1 MKCKHCNGTGKIKMP
16 TFDDAMPILEEDC
29 GKCHG
34 TGEIE
39 VTNEEY
45 IRSCSTEELATVI
58 YGIAMYDMLYN
69 RIHNAF
75 VLNPCEDDSAGI
87 NEVMKWLKEKHDA

>member
-45 IRSCSTEELATVI
+45 IRSCSTEELAEVLLEI
-58 YGIAMYDMLYN
+58 YKD
-69 RIHNAF
+69 
-75 VLNPCEDDSAGI
+75 GI
-87 NEVMKWLKEKHDA
+87 NDYKTDWWEDSKEDWMDWLKEEHHE